1 VHWSN
6 GVLFSGGTAVLAS
19 TILVRRRQHT
29 KVIFSFVFLRE
40 HGAAALGVV
49 VYWLV
54 VQKF

>member
-1 VHWSN
+1 M
-6 GVLFSGGTAVLAS
+6 AVLAS
-19 TILVRRRQHT
+19 SVLIRSCQCT

-49 VYWLV
+49 MYWLI